1 MCLKEFGK
9 NKMKKILALIILCLA
24 ITSVKASVPRIS
36 VLTCTPGHEL
46 YSVFGHSALRVQDT
60 IDNRAVDLVFNY
72 GTFQFTDDFYVKFAK
87 GRLDYYLSVAPFY
100 EFQQQYLFDGRGI
113 REQYL
118 LMSDQ
123 DLIRLENLLFEN
135 SEEKNATFRYHFFKD
150 NCSVRVW
157 EIIKKA
163 SSQPITIHRAEPS
176 SSFRQAIQTYLNYMP
191 WGDWGIDLALGAPC
205 DDAMQMENLAFL
217 PDSLENLLA
226 HTHYGQTPLVTRSI
240 EMIPVDQDL
249 VLPQFNFP
257 VLVNW
262 MLFVLVLVVG
272 FYFTKQGKLRSWM
285 ETVMIAIFGVLGLF
299 LIFLWFFTDHDTTHA
314 NWNLLWANP
323 IWLYLLWYAPR
334 RCSGLQ
340 RKISWIQLS
349 LTMLSFL
356 GFGILPQY
364 FHGAVVPLLLIQVF
378 ILLKNV
384 KPFWFTQQLNE
395 KV

>member
-1 MCLKEFGK
+1 
-9 NKMKKILALIILCLA
+9 MKKILALITICLSF
-24 ITSVKASVPRIS
+24 TWVNASIPKIS
-36 VLTCTPGHEL
+36 VLTCSPGHEL

-60 IDNRAVDLVFNY
+60 IDNRPVDLVFNY

-163 SSQPITIHRAEPS
+163 SSQPITIQRAEPTT
-176 SSFRQAIQTYLNYMP
+176 SFRQAIQTYLNYMP

-205 DDAMQMENLAFL
+205 DDEMQMENLAFL
-217 PDSLENLLA
+217 PDSLENLLSNA
-226 HTHYGQTPLVTRSI
+226 KYGRRPLVSRSQ
-240 EMIPVDQDL
+240 EMIPVDQEL
-249 VLPQFNFP
+249 VLPSFNLP
-257 VLVNW
+257 ILINW
-262 MLFVLVLVVG
+262 ILLVVILGAG
-272 FYFTKQGKLRSWM
+272 FYFSRQGKLRSWL
-285 ETVMIAIFGVLGLF
+285 ESGLIAIFGLLGLF
-299 LIFLWFFTDHDTTHA
+299 MIFLWFFTDHDTTHA

-323 IWLYLLWYAPR
+323 LWLYLLWYAPR
-334 RCSGLQ
+334 RCSGIQ
-340 RKISWIQLS
+340 RKASWIQLTFT
-349 LTMLSFL
+349 LISFF
-356 GFGILPQY
+356 GFGILPQH
-364 FHGAVVPLLLIQVF
+364 FHVAVWPLLLIQVF

-395 KV
+395 KA